1 MDSAFGSMVRQGR
14 LSSWSSNEEGP
25 DEQGKLAVWLFFVFS
40 GRLRYPKPQL
50 GIEIDVVIP
59 RQPIGGIQLIIRQG
73 HHFRKAGWCTS
84 RLINEPLRHHN
95 ILVAHDLD
103 RTRVHTCKVDPRA
116 R

>member
-25 DEQGKLAVWLFFVFS
+25 DEQGKLAVWLFFVFR

-59 RQPIGGIQLIIRQG
+59 RQPIGGIQLFIRQS
-73 HHFRKAGWCTS
+73 HHFRKTDRRAS
-84 RLINEPLRHHN
+84 RLVDEPLRNHN
-95 ILVAHDLD
+95 ILVARHLD
-103 RTRVHTCKVDPRA
+103 RT
-116 R
+116 